1 MIFLSHALHRMVTL
15 KRSRILKPRELPH
28 VLKSLEVDEGIRVEG
43 PDAGLRMFVSKSHS
57 GLFAIELVDRLASN
71 GVSDGSN
78 IQYLNSVNDVLL
90 HIRSNFKKEP
100 SYYVY

>member
-1 MIFLSHALHRMVTL
+1 MVTL
-15 KRSRILKPRELPH
+15 RCSRTLKPRELPH

-57 GLFAIELVDRLASN
+57 GLFAIELVDKLARN
-71 GVSDGSN
+71 GVSNESN

>member
-1 MIFLSHALHRMVTL
+1 MVALRY
-15 KRSRILKPRELPH
+15 SRTLKPRELPR

-43 PDAGLRMFVSKSHS
+43 PESGHRMFVSKSPS
-57 GLFAIELVDRLASN
+57 GMFALELVDKLARNDVSN
-71 GVSDGSN
+71 ESN

-100 SYYVY
+100 SYYSY

>member
-1 MIFLSHALHRMVTL
+1 MVTL
-15 KRSRILKPRELPH
+15 RRFRTRELPR
-28 VLKSLEVDEGIRVEG
+28 VLKSLEVDEGIRVDG
-43 PDAGLRMFVSKSHS
+43 ADAGLRMFVSKSHS
-57 GLFAIELVDRLASN
+57 GLFAIELVDKLARN
-71 GVSDGSN
+71 RVSHESN

>member
-1 MIFLSHALHRMVTL
+1 MVTL
-15 KRSRILKPRELPH
+15 RRFRTLKTRELPR

-43 PDAGLRMFVSKSHS
+43 SDAGLRMFVSKSHS
-57 GLFAIELVDRLASN
+57 GLFAIELVDARNRVSN
-71 GVSDGSN
+71 ESN

>member
-1 MIFLSHALHRMVTL
+1 MVTL

-57 GLFAIELVDRLASN
+57 GLFAIELVDRLARN

-90 HIRSNFKKEP
+90 HIRSNFRKGP
-100 SYYVY
+100 SFYLY

>member
-1 MIFLSHALHRMVTL
+1 MVTL
-15 KRSRILKPRELPH
+15 KRSRILKPPELPR

-57 GLFAIELVDRLASN
+57 GLFAVELVDRLASN

-90 HIRSNFKKEP
+90 RIRSNFKKEP

>member
-1 MIFLSHALHRMVTL
+1 MVTL
-15 KRSRILKPRELPH
+15 KRSRILKPRELPR

-43 PDAGLRMFVSKSHS
+43 PDARLRMFVSKSHS
-57 GLFAIELVDRLASN
+57 GLFAVELVDRLASN

-90 HIRSNFKKEP
+90 HIRSNFKNEP
-100 SYYVY
+100 SFYVY

>member
-1 MIFLSHALHRMVTL
+1 VVTL
-15 KRSRILKPRELPH
+15 RCSRTLKPRELPH

-43 PDAGLRMFVSKSHS
+43 PDAGLRMFISKSHS
-57 GLFAIELVDRLASN
+57 GLFAIELVDKLARN
-71 GVSDGSN
+71 GVSNESN

>member
-1 MIFLSHALHRMVTL
+1 L
-15 KRSRILKPRELPH
+15 PR
-28 VLKSLEVDEGIRVEG
+28 VLKSLEVDEGIRVDG
-43 PDAGLRMFVSKSHS
+43 ADAGLRMFVSKSHS
-57 GLFAIELVDRLASN
+57 GLFAIELVDKLARNRVSN
-71 GVSDGSN
+71 ESN

>member
-1 MIFLSHALHRMVTL
+1 MVAL
-15 KRSRILKPRELPH
+15 KRSRTLKPQELPR
-28 VLKSLEVDEGIRVEG
+28 VLKSLEVGEGIRVEG

-57 GLFAIELVDRLASN
+57 GLFAIELVDKLARNRVSN
-71 GVSDGSN
+71 ESN

>member
-1 MIFLSHALHRMVTL
+1 MVALRRSRTL
-15 KRSRILKPRELPH
+15 KPQELPR

-43 PDAGLRMFVSKSHS
+43 PEAGHRMFVSKSPS
-57 GLFAIELVDRLASN
+57 GRFVIESVDKLARN
-71 GVSDGSN
+71 GVSNESN

-100 SYYVY
+100 SYYLY

>member
-1 MIFLSHALHRMVTL
+1 MVTL
-15 KRSRILKPRELPH
+15 RFSRTLKPRELPR
-28 VLKSLEVDEGIRVEG
+28 VLKSLDVDEGIRVEG
-43 PDAGLRMFVSKSHS
+43 PDAGLRIFVSKSHS
-57 GLFAIELVDRLASN
+57 GLFAIELVDKLARNRVSN
-71 GVSDGSN
+71 ESN

>member
-1 MIFLSHALHRMVTL
+1 MVTL
-15 KRSRILKPRELPH
+15 RHSRNLKPRELPR

-43 PDAGLRMFVSKSHS
+43 PDAGLRMFVSKSQS
-57 GLFAIELVDRLASN
+57 GLFAIELVDKLARNRVSN
-71 GVSDGSN
+71 ESN

>member
-1 MIFLSHALHRMVTL
+1 MR
-15 KRSRILKPRELPH
+15 RSRTLKPRELRR
-28 VLKSLEVDEGIRVEG
+28 VLKSLEVDEGIRVDG
-43 PDAGLRMFVSKSHS
+43 ADAGLRMFVSKSHS
-57 GLFAIELVDRLASN
+57 GLFAIELVDKLARN
-71 GVSDGSN
+71 RVSHESN

>member
-1 MIFLSHALHRMVTL
+1 MVAL
-15 KRSRILKPRELPH
+15 KRSRTLKPQELPR

-57 GLFAIELVDRLASN
+57 GLFAIELVDKLARNRVSN
-71 GVSDGSN
+71 ESN

-100 SYYVY
+100 SFYVY

>member
-1 MIFLSHALHRMVTL
+1 MVTL

-90 HIRSNFKKEP
+90 HIRSNFRKEP
-100 SYYVY
+100 SFYLY

>member
-1 MIFLSHALHRMVTL
+1 MVTL
-15 KRSRILKPRELPH
+15 RHSRTLKPRELPR

-57 GLFAIELVDRLASN
+57 GLFAIELVDKLACN
-71 GVSDGSN
+71 GVSNESN

>member
-1 MIFLSHALHRMVTL
+1 MVTL
-15 KRSRILKPRELPH
+15 KRFRILKSRELPR

-43 PDAGLRMFVSKSHS
+43 PGAGLRMFVSKSHS

>member
-1 MIFLSHALHRMVTL
+1 MVTL
-15 KRSRILKPRELPH
+15 NRSRILKPRELPRI
-28 VLKSLEVDEGIRVEG
+28 LKSLEVDEGIRVEG

-90 HIRSNFKKEP
+90 HIRSNFKNEP
-100 SYYVY
+100 SYYLY

>member
-1 MIFLSHALHRMVTL
+1 MVTL

-90 HIRSNFKKEP
+90 HIRSNFKNEP
-100 SYYVY
+100 SYYLY

>member
-1 MIFLSHALHRMVTL
+1 MVTL
-15 KRSRILKPRELPH
+15 KRSRILKLRELPR
-28 VLKSLEVDEGIRVEG
+28 VLKSLEADEGIRVEG
-43 PDAGLRMFVSKSHS
+43 PDAGLRMFVSKNHS
-57 GLFAIELVDRLASN
+57 GLFAVELVDRLASN

-90 HIRSNFKKEP
+90 HIRSNFKKKP

>member
-1 MIFLSHALHRMVTL
+1 MVTL
-15 KRSRILKPRELPH
+15 RRSRTLKPQELPR

-43 PDAGLRMFVSKSHS
+43 PDAGLKMFVSKSHS
-57 GLFAIELVDRLASN
+57 GLFAIELADRLARN
-71 GVSDGSN
+71 GVSNESN

>member
-1 MIFLSHALHRMVTL
+1 MVTL
-15 KRSRILKPRELPH
+15 KRSQILKPRELPR
-28 VLKSLEVDEGIRVEG
+28 VLKSLEVDEGIRVDG
-43 PDAGLRMFVSKSHS
+43 ADAGLRMFVSKSHS
-57 GLFAIELVDRLASN
+57 GLFAIELVDKLARSRVSN
-71 GVSDGSN
+71 ESN

>member
-1 MIFLSHALHRMVTL
+1 MVTL
-15 KRSRILKPRELPH
+15 RHSRTLKPRELPR

-57 GLFAIELVDRLASN
+57 GLFAIELVDKLARN
-71 GVSDGSN
+71 GVSNESN

-90 HIRSNFKKEP
+90 HIRSNFKNEP

>member
-1 MIFLSHALHRMVTL
+1 MVAL
-15 KRSRILKPRELPH
+15 KRSRTLKPGDLPR

-57 GLFAIELVDRLASN
+57 GLFAIELADRLSRN
-71 GVSDGSN
+71 GVSNGSS

-100 SYYVY
+100 SYYLY

>member
-1 MIFLSHALHRMVTL
+1 MVTL
-15 KRSRILKPRELPH
+15 RHSRNLKPRELPR
-28 VLKSLEVDEGIRVEG
+28 VLKSLEVDEGIKVEG
-43 PDAGLRMFVSKSHS
+43 PDAGLRMFVSKSQS
-57 GLFAIELVDRLASN
+57 GLFAIELVDKPAHNRVSN
-71 GVSDGSN
+71 ESN

>member
-1 MIFLSHALHRMVTL
+1 MVTL

-57 GLFAIELVDRLASN
+57 GLFAIELVDRLTRN

-78 IQYLNSVNDVLL
+78 IQYVNSVNDVLL

>member
-1 MIFLSHALHRMVTL
+1 MVTL
-15 KRSRILKPRELPH
+15 RRSRTLKPRELPR
-28 VLKSLEVDEGIRVEG
+28 VLKSLEVDEGIRVDG
-43 PDAGLRMFVSKSHS
+43 ADAGLRMFVSKNHS
-57 GLFAIELVDRLASN
+57 GLFAIELVDKLARNRVSN
-71 GVSDGSN
+71 ESN

>member
-1 MIFLSHALHRMVTL
+1 MVTL
-15 KRSRILKPRELPH
+15 KRSRILKPRKLPR

-90 HIRSNFKKEP
+90 HIRSNFRKEP
-100 SYYVY
+100 SFYLY

>member
-1 MIFLSHALHRMVTL
+1 MVTL

-28 VLKSLEVDEGIRVEG
+28 VLKLLEVDEGIRVEG

-57 GLFAIELVDRLASN
+57 GLFAIELVDRFARN

-78 IQYLNSVNDVLL
+78 IQYVNSVNDVLL
-90 HIRSNFKKEP
+90 HIRSNFRKEP

>member
-1 MIFLSHALHRMVTL
+1 MVTL
-15 KRSRILKPRELPH
+15 RHSRTLKPRELPR

-43 PDAGLRMFVSKSHS
+43 PDAGLKMFVSKSHS
-57 GLFAIELVDRLASN
+57 GLFAIELVDKLARN
-71 GVSDGSN
+71 GVSNESN

-90 HIRSNFKKEP
+90 HIRSNFKKKP

>member
-1 MIFLSHALHRMVTL
+1 MVAL
-15 KRSRILKPRELPH
+15 KRSRTLKPQELPR

-57 GLFAIELVDRLASN
+57 GLFAIELVDKLARNRVSN
-71 GVSDGSN
+71 ESN

>member
-1 MIFLSHALHRMVTL
+1 MVTL

-57 GLFAIELVDRLASN
+57 GLFAIELVDRFACN

-78 IQYLNSVNDVLL
+78 IQYVNSVNDVLL

>member
-1 MIFLSHALHRMVTL
+1 MVTL
-15 KRSRILKPRELPH
+15 RHSRTLKPRELPR

-43 PDAGLRMFVSKSHS
+43 PDAGLKMFVSKSHS
-57 GLFAIELVDRLASN
+57 GLFAIELVDKLARN
-71 GVSDGSN
+71 GVSNESN

>member
-1 MIFLSHALHRMVTL
+1 MVTL
-15 KRSRILKPRELPH
+15 RCSRTLKPRELPH
-28 VLKSLEVDEGIRVEG
+28 VLKSLEVDEGMRVEA

-57 GLFAIELVDRLASN
+57 GLFAIELVDKLARN
-71 GVSDGSN
+71 GVSNESN

>member
-1 MIFLSHALHRMVTL
+1 MVTL
-15 KRSRILKPRELPH
+15 KRSRILKPRELPG

-57 GLFAIELVDRLASN
+57 GLFAIELVDRLAHN

-78 IQYLNSVNDVLL
+78 IQYLSSVNDVLL